1 MKALIKLKT
10 GESII
15 YDGVKKLEYR
25 DLHLVLRLTTNY
37 IIKRGAEL
45 RCKYNVSC
53 TPFVHMYYDAEI
65 VIVKE

>member
-10 GESII
+10 GEGII
-15 YDGVKKLEYR
+15 YNGVKRLEYR
-25 DLHLVLRLTTNY
+25 DSYVILKLKTDY

-65 VIVKE
+65 LTVKE